1 MICIG
6 NSISDKISVLNDYL
20 GKNSIHKIY
29 VFSPDKIRTDLQID
43 AEYIS
48 YKNIIEYE
56 YFYRLLQEIDQY
68 SLLVIDECLR
78 TQNRNDLTY
87 NCLRHYINQ
96 AGHII
101 IFQYLPMISDIND
114 FMILF
119 DFDTK
124 SQWKREKFNKE
135 LIQQSCININKIE
148 LSFTHINIET
158 PQHLVVK
165 YEKEKSKLFASIGLK
180 DPDTIPRNLYLITG
194 VEKVKYV
201 NDDCLYVARNNRF
214 KFSNIRTYRD
224 DIKPDSYIIFEF
236 PHNFIDF
243 TDFLYSSRQS
253 SFPMMC
259 TNIKVDQWYTDRY
272 HNWLKNLN
280 DVYSKIQ

>member
-6 NSISDKISVLNDYL
+6 NKLYDKISVLNDYL
-20 GKNSIHKIY
+20 SKNSIHKIY
-29 VFSPDKIRTDLQID
+29 VFSPDKIMTDLKID

-56 YFYRLLQEIDQY
+56 YFYRLLQEIDQH
-68 SLLVIDECLR
+68 SLLVVDECMR

-87 NCLRHYINQ
+87 NCLRHYLNQ

-101 IFQYLPMISDIND
+101 IFQYLPIISDIND

-124 SQWKREKFNKE
+124 SQWKREKFDKE
-135 LIQQSCININKIE
+135 LIRQSCIKVNTIE
-148 LSFTHINIET
+148 LSFNQINIDT
-158 PQHLVVK
+158 PEKIILK
-165 YEKEKSKLFASIGLK
+165 YEKEKSKLFSSIGLR
-180 DPDTIPRNLYLITG
+180 DPDVIPRNLYLITG
-194 VEKVKYV
+194 SEKIKHIK
-201 NDDCLYVARNNRF
+201 DDCLYVARNNRF
-214 KFSNIRTYRD
+214 KSNNIRTYRD
-224 DIKPDSYIIFEF
+224 VIKPDNYTIFEF

-243 TDFLYSSRQS
+243 TDFLYISQQS
-253 SFPMMC
+253 SFSMLC

-272 HNWLKNLN
+272 YNWLNNLR